1 MCGLTMRITAMPT
14 PSPPA
19 MPSSIFQ
26 RLGTSSRLGALAP
39 SGAMPGIGGMVS
51 SGVVSAASMA
61 SLSLICRPPAAG
73 ARGSARRGH
82 LLGGVAVHH
91 HAGLAL
97 DHGFGSAAGAAGD
110 HRQARERS
118 RGEDDAEALHL
129 EAAPTRATGRGEEV

>member
-1 MCGLTMRITAMPT
+1 MCGLAMRITATAT

-61 SLSLICRPPAAG
+61 SLSLICLPPE
-73 ARGSARRGH
+73 RRGH

-97 DHGFGSAAGAAGD
+97 DHGFGSAAG
-110 HRQARERS
+110 
-118 RGEDDAEALHL
+118 
-129 EAAPTRATGRGEEV
+129 